1 MKNLLPFERQMFLAE
16 IYHYAWYSDEAFEE
30 LKQFISNW
38 ETNIEKPIFFN
49 PINETNEQTNTGA

>member
-16 IYHYAWYSDEAFEE
+16 LYHYAWYSDEAFEE
-30 LKQFISNW
+30 LKQFISKW
-38 ETNIEKPIFFN
+38 ENNIEKPIFFN